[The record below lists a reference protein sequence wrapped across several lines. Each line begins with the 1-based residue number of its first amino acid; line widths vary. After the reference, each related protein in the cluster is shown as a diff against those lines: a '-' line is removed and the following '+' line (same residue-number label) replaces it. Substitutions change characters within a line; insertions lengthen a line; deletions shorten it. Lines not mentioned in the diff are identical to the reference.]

1 MEYRKKKE
9 QIMKKYKY
17 ALYAISVAND
27 VDLETAFKMLQ
38 SNMSR
43 GGDYAYIKEEEF
55 QPKSTLNA
63 AHSIDGATDEDN
75 QNDND
80 IMDDKN
86 F

>member
-55 QPKSTLNA
+55 NK
-63 AHSIDGATDEDN
+63 
-75 QNDND
+75 D
-80 IMDDKN
+80 IEELLSLMSGDV
-86 F
+86 

>member
-1 MEYRKKKE
+1 MEYREKKE
-9 QIMKKYKY
+9 QIMNKYKY

-55 QPKSTLNA
+55 NK
-63 AHSIDGATDEDN
+63 
-75 QNDND
+75 D
-80 IMDDKN
+80 IEELLSLMNGDV
-86 F
+86 